1 MSTQPETK
9 LRPHCLNFAELLAQN
24 IALISPTMTAAL
36 IVPLMFSNAG
46 NMSWFSFALGSIM
59 LLFVAFNLNQFA
71 KRLTGAGSMYTY
83 SSLGLGPTMGSMSGW
98 CLLWA
103 YTFIGLA
110 GTTGFTVFAGKI
122 LDAMGIHLPDILLFF
137 ICISACFFLAYK
149 DIVISQIVMLILEG
163 VSCTLITVL
172 CFIVLGHHG
181 LGMIDTTQ
189 FDFKQMSWSSL
200 GLGVV

>member
-1 MSTQPETK
+1 MTTTETK
-9 LRPHCLNFAELLAQN
+9 LRPQCLNFPELLAQN

-36 IVPLMFSNAG
+36 IVPLMFSNSG
-46 NMSWFSFALGSIM
+46 NTSWFSFAVGSVM
-59 LLFVAFNLNQFA
+59 LLFVALNLNQFA
-71 KRLTGAGSMYTY
+71 KRMTGSGSMYTY

-137 ICISACFFLAYK
+137 ICIEE
-149 DIVISQIVMLILEG
+149 SQAKPPG
-163 VSCTLITVL
+163 
-172 CFIVLGHHG
+172 
-181 LGMIDTTQ
+181 
-189 FDFKQMSWSSL
+189 
-200 GLGVV
+200 